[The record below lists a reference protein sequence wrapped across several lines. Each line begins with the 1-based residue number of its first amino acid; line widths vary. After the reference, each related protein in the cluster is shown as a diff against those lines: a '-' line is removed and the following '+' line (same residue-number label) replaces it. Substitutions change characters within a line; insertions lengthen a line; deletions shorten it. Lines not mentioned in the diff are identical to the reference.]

1 MTTKVTILIDNV
13 NTETNMVLVGLL
25 ENGSMGN
32 SQVVGAGSQST
43 FHLHGNQRVIVREAT
58 KADISDRAASGTL
71 G

>member
-1 MTTKVTILIDNV
+1 MTTKVTVVIEDT

-32 SQVVGAGSQST
+32 SQVVSAGSRST
-43 FHLHGNQRVIVREAT
+43 FYLHGDQRVLVREAT
-58 KADISDRAASGTL
+58 KADIADRAASGTL